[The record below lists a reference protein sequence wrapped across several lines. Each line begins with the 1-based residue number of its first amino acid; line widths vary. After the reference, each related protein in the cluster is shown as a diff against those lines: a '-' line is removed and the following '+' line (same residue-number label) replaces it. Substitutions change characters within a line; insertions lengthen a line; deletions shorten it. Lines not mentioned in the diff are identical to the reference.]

1 MLMQP
6 SQRIVDRLSMAKLSE
21 TASSV
26 FDLGNLV
33 DIALRHRKLI
43 GMTTAIVV
51 LFAAAYAFTSRPLYS
66 GTAFIII
73 DTRNSRPTDTNQ
85 MASAT
90 ALGLDSSAVD
100 SQAEIL
106 KSEKIA
112 IKVIREWKLA
122 SRPDFTQPTSLL
134 VAGIASAIG
143 QVRRVLSFGE
153 AAPPVMIDGIPRQV
167 VDEFVKRT
175 TVKRVEET
183 YVIGVKFDAEERG
196 LASGIANSIANAYL
210 DEELEARF
218 DSVKRAATWMEARIQ
233 ELRKSAADSD
243 RAVQEY
249 RRANDIYITGPGAG
263 VSPGDGTQSQLL
275 SDQRLSK
282 LADDY
287 ATAQRNVVEKQA
299 RYDQIQTALK
309 SPNPDINVVESLN
322 NQVMSNLLG
331 QVTANNVKIA
341 DWTRRYGSAHEA
353 VQKLQYENAQLRQS
367 MTAEL
372 ERIGQIYRNDLDVAK
387 SQEANLS
394 SSLESLK
401 GDAYKTSVAQVK
413 LRELQRD
420 ADTQRNLYQSF
431 LDRYQAATQQQ
442 TFPITDARIL
452 TKASDAYEKTSPK
465 TGLILILATFGG
477 ALLGFGISVAK
488 DFSDNAFRTPADI
501 ENYLSVPC
509 LGALPRLAA
518 SFPMT
523 ASSGKSRQLSEN
535 LGILQYAVTEP
546 LSRFA
551 ETLRSVKVSADLST
565 SNGPPVIGLISSL
578 PGEGKSTIA
587 SNLAQLISASG
598 KSVLLID
605 ADMRNPALSNQV
617 APGRAAGLLEF
628 LTGETPTEQSTFAH
642 PTRPLTFLPANGTLR
657 VAQTSELIGSPR
669 MEALLN
675 SARKSFDYVILDL
688 PPLAPVVDVRAVA
701 RLINAFVYVIEWGET
716 SISTVTQAIQT
727 VPNIDGKILGCVLNK
742 TNMDA
747 LRLYNKGHGP
757 NEYYDYHRFHD
768 YETS

>member
-73 DTRNSRPTDTNQ
+73 DTRNSRPTDTYQ

-143 QVRRVLSFGE
+143 QVRKVLSFGE

-249 RRANDIYITGPGAG
+249 RRAYDIYITGPGAG
-263 VSPGDGTQSQLL
+263 VGPGDGTQSQLL

-282 LADDY
+282 LA
-287 ATAQRNVVEKQA
+287 
-299 RYDQIQTALK
+299 
-309 SPNPDINVVESLN
+309 
-322 NQVMSNLLG
+322 LG
-331 QVTANNVKIA
+331 
-341 DWTRRYGSAHEA
+341 
-353 VQKLQYENAQLRQS
+353 
-367 MTAEL
+367 
-372 ERIGQIYRNDLDVAK
+372 
-387 SQEANLS
+387 
-394 SSLESLK
+394 
-401 GDAYKTSVAQVK
+401 
-413 LRELQRD
+413 
-420 ADTQRNLYQSF
+420 
-431 LDRYQAATQQQ
+431 
-442 TFPITDARIL
+442 
-452 TKASDAYEKTSPK
+452 
-465 TGLILILATFGG
+465 
-477 ALLGFGISVAK
+477 
-488 DFSDNAFRTPADI
+488 
-501 ENYLSVPC
+501 
-509 LGALPRLAA
+509 
-518 SFPMT
+518 
-523 ASSGKSRQLSEN
+523 
-535 LGILQYAVTEP
+535 
-546 LSRFA
+546 
-551 ETLRSVKVSADLST
+551 
-565 SNGPPVIGLISSL
+565 
-578 PGEGKSTIA
+578 
-587 SNLAQLISASG
+587 
-598 KSVLLID
+598 
-605 ADMRNPALSNQV
+605 
-617 APGRAAGLLEF
+617 
-628 LTGETPTEQSTFAH
+628 
-642 PTRPLTFLPANGTLR
+642 
-657 VAQTSELIGSPR
+657 
-669 MEALLN
+669 
-675 SARKSFDYVILDL
+675 
-688 PPLAPVVDVRAVA
+688 
-701 RLINAFVYVIEWGET
+701 
-716 SISTVTQAIQT
+716 
-727 VPNIDGKILGCVLNK
+727 
-742 TNMDA
+742 
-747 LRLYNKGHGP
+747 
-757 NEYYDYHRFHD
+757 
-768 YETS
+768 